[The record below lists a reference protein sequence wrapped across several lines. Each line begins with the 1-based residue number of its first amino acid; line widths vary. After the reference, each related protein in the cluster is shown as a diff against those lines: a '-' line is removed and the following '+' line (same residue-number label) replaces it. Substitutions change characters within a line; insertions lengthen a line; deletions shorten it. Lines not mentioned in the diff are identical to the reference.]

1 VIIFN
6 KNEAVRFEG
15 DTGPYLLYSYARANS
30 ILGKSKKPL
39 KYSISKIND
48 SERLLLNELS
58 RFPDVVMDSCL
69 NYEVSNIAH
78 YSYNLCQIFNE
89 FYHSC
94 PVIGSDHEGFRL
106 ELVNSFVQ
114 VLGNALNLLGIPV
127 LKEM

>member
-1 VIIFN
+1 V
-6 KNEAVRFEG
+6 
-15 DTGPYLLYSYARANS
+15 LLQTHRYIPLRLPFRQLIERA
-30 ILGKSKKPL
+30 
-39 KYSISKIND
+39 
-48 SERLLLNELS
+48 LLPNELS